1 MLDIRRI
8 ERQELPGFVS
18 QPEVARLLAERR
30 ENLAEI
36 GVAAAKH
43 FVISVQSEARMRWN
57 GTCRGIGKR
66 PHPERAL
73 RFVPLPGVVDIPEMN
88 DDLGVPG
95 QVRLDRLKAPVDLVA
110 VPEDGQRASQAP
122 RAAPA
127 VTRRRLR
134 HARWRR
140 PAAAGSAGSAG
151 GPWGLAVMLLM
162 AEMQSWRS
170 QASSTGAWPRLAPV
184 SRTPGVSRKQLVQQH
199 EVGVAIPARAH
210 DVREVLAQPARYRV
224 LVALLG
230 PAARLLAGPDS
241 GTS

>member
-1 MLDIRRI
+1 MPRPTASFSVSSDHSSAYINRAGVVFSMREANRLRSVRRS
-8 ERQELPGFVS
+8 RNASVFSP
-18 QPEVARLLAERR
+18 ARLDSCPCFAQPHTRLVRVQLWRARR
-30 ENLAEI
+30 EVL
-36 GVAAAKH
+36 
-43 FVISVQSEARMRWN
+43 
-57 GTCRGIGKR
+57 
-66 PHPERAL
+66 L
-73 RFVPLPGVVDIPEMN
+73 

-140 PAAAGSAGSAG
+140 PAAVEVQAQPVA
-151 GPWGLAVMLLM
+151 PWRLAVMPLM

-210 DVREVLAQPARYRV
+210 DVRKVLAQPARYRV

-230 PAARLLAGPDS
+230 PAARHLAGPYC
-241 GTS
+241 GTN

>member
-1 MLDIRRI
+1 MPCTPRPTASFSVSSGRSSAYINRAGVVSSMREANRLRSVRRS
-8 ERQELPGFVS
+8 RNASVFS
-18 QPEVARLLAERR
+18 AARLDSCPCFAQPHTRLVRVQLWRARR
-30 ENLAEI
+30 EVL
-36 GVAAAKH
+36 
-43 FVISVQSEARMRWN
+43 
-57 GTCRGIGKR
+57 
-66 PHPERAL
+66 L
-73 RFVPLPGVVDIPEMN
+73 

-110 VPEDGQRASQAP
+110 VPEDGQRVSPAP
-122 RAAPA
+122 PAAPA
-127 VTRRRLR
+127 GTQRRLR

-170 QASSTGAWPRLAPV
+170 QASSTGVWPRLAPV
-184 SRTPGVSRKQLVQQH
+184 RRTPGVSRKQLVQQH